1 MRKRKSSSKA
11 HASSERP
18 DASVGGAAAQP
29 LLDDPSSY
37 WQRARY
43 IVLGVIAVGGAILLT
58 LGMLTSGAAMYT
70 SRSQFCVSCHIMEP
84 YYVSWQESS
93 HKDVACIKCHFP
105 PGAGEKV
112 RGKMLGLVQLLK
124 YVTATAGPRLSAEI
138 SDASCLR
145 CHDTRLLAGRV
156 DFHGV
161 PFDHRPHLSDLRR
174 GKRLRCTSCHS
185 QIVQGAHMTV
195 TTSTC
200 FLCHFKDGLF
210 NEGLGTCTRCH
221 QIPEGQFDLGGGV
234 KFSHD
239 LAYEHGV
246 DCANCHGDLIR
257 GNGDVPRERCTACHN
272 REDDLK
278 RIDDHVFMHQVH
290 VTDHKV
296 DCLECHL
303 EIQHSLDRQRI
314 EHAAADCKACHP
326 NQHGE
331 QVRMLL
337 GDGAKSISA
346 RHGGMAV
353 AGISCPSCHQV
364 KEISPTGTVLWRAS
378 TAICAECHDEGAT
391 ERLRTR
397 HEQLQGSLADVEA
410 GLLRA
415 GEAVGGAGLNETQ
428 KAEITK
434 RLSDLNDDLQFI
446 RVGNSIHNMHYADS
460 LIRAVVDKLSAIC
473 RELNIP
479 EPTINLP
486 TGTGLGE

>member
-1 MRKRKSSSKA
+1 MARKRKSSSKA
-11 HASSERP
+11 PHSPERP
-18 DASVGGAAAQP
+18 EAPVGGAAAHP

-37 WQRARY
+37 WRRARY

-58 LGMLTSGAAMYT
+58 LGMLTTGAAVYT
-70 SRSQFCVSCHIMEP
+70 SRSEFCVSCHIMEP
-84 YYVSWQESS
+84 YYASWQESS
-93 HKDVACIKCHFP
+93 HRDVACIKCHFP
-105 PGAGEKV
+105 PGAAEKV

-185 QIVQGAHMTV
+185 QIVQGQHMTV

-221 QIPEGQFDLGGGV
+221 QIPDNQFDLGGGV
-234 KFSHD
+234 TFSHD
-239 LAYEHGV
+239 LAYERGV

-278 RIDDHVFMHQVH
+278 QIDNHVFMHQVH

-303 EIQHSLDRQRI
+303 EIQHSLDPRRI
-314 EHAAADCKACHP
+314 ERAAADCAACHP

-331 QVRMLL
+331 QIRMLL
-337 GDGAKSISA
+337 GEGGKSISA
-346 RHGGMAV
+346 QHGGMAV
-353 AGISCPSCHQV
+353 AGIACPSCHQV

-378 TAICAECHDEGAT
+378 TAICTQCHDEAAT
-391 ERLRTR
+391 ERLKAR
-397 HEQLQGSLADVEA
+397 HELLKFSFSDIEAALASA
-410 GLLRA
+410 RG
-415 GEAVGGAGLNETQ
+415 AVSGGRSGRDAHGGGHTTIARPGRRFTVPPRRQQHPQHALC
-428 KAEITK
+428 
-434 RLSDLNDDLQFI
+434 RF
-446 RVGNSIHNMHYADS
+446 ADPCFGGQTS
-460 LIRAVVDKLSAIC
+460 RI
-473 RELNIP
+473 
-479 EPTINLP
+479 LP
-486 TGTGLGE
+486 GA

>member
-1 MRKRKSSSKA
+1 MRKHKRTSKA
-11 HASSERP
+11 PDSSEAAA
-18 DASVGGAAAQP
+18 ASAVGAADQP
-29 LLDDPSSY
+29 PPDEPSSY

-43 IVLGVIAVGGAILLT
+43 IALGVFAVGGALLMSV
-58 LGMLTSGAAMYT
+58 GMLTSGAAVYT

-105 PGAGEKV
+105 PGAGEKI

-161 PFDHRPHLSDLRR
+161 PFDHRPHLTDLRR

-185 QIVQGAHMTV
+185 QIVQGKHMTV

-221 QIPEGQFDLGGGV
+221 QIPEGEFDLGGGI

-239 LAYEHGV
+239 LAYERGV
-246 DCANCHGDLIR
+246 DCANCHRDLIR
-257 GNGDVPRERCTACHN
+257 GNGDVPRERCTSCHN
-272 REDDLK
+272 READLQ
-278 RIDDHVFMHQVH
+278 RIDDHEFMHRVH
-290 VTDHKV
+290 VTEHKV

-303 EIQHSLDRQRI
+303 EIEHSLDQHRI
-314 EHAAADCKACHP
+314 EHAAADCTACHP

-346 RHGGMAV
+346 HHGGMAV

-364 KEISPTGTVLWRAS
+364 KEISPTGTVVWRAS
-378 TAICAECHDEGAT
+378 TAICSECHDEGAT
-391 ERLRTR
+391 ERLRVR
-397 HEQLQGSLADVEA
+397 HEQLQGSLVDIEA
-410 GLLRA
+410 GLTRA
-415 GEAVGGAGLNETQ
+415 REALPGANLDANQ
-428 KAEITK
+428 AAEITR

-446 RVGNSIHNMHYADS
+446 RVGNSIHNMHYADT
-460 LIRAVVDKLSAIC
+460 LVRALVDQLQAIC
-473 RELNIP
+473 RELNVAV
-479 EPTINLP
+479 PTINLP
-486 TGTGLGE
+486 NGTGLGE